1 MDFRLTFNLKKNLG
15 IFEENGLF
23 NYICVKVLKI
33 FKEYYKSLRAMI
45 EYYKFD
51 PFLRNKNDKNI
62 LVLFEQNDKFFNLL
76 DINNVKIM
84 LKELIVK
91 NTNPENL
98 EKMYVW
104 WEPWA

>member
-1 MDFRLTFNLKKNLG
+1 
-15 IFEENGLF
+15 
-23 NYICVKVLKI
+23 
-33 FKEYYKSLRAMI
+33 MI

-76 DINNVKIM
+76 DINNVKIK